1 MASGKSFNRT
11 LIGTLISMSAPQVA
25 EVIKVLKKD

>member
-1 MASGKSFNRT
+1 MASGKPFNRT
-11 LIGTLISMSAPQVA
+11 LIGTLISMSALQVA